1 MAEMSF
7 PQQAKSLLE
16 TFRASLKNASI
27 LATPEQVESRAVIC
41 RPCEKLREKRGRYSC
56 VVCGCSF
63 KRKIAYSGSS
73 CPLKKW

>member
-7 PQQAKSLLE
+7 FEQMKSILD
-16 TFRASLKNASI
+16 TFGASLKDRRV
-27 LATPEQVESRAVIC
+27 LATAEEVEARAAIC

-56 VVCGCSF
+56 VVCGCAF
-63 KRKIAYSGSS
+63 HRKIAYSGSS